1 MRYAE
6 LFCQSNFSFLTGA
19 SSPEQLVSTA
29 ASLGYQ
35 ALALTDECSVAGVV
49 RAHRQIKQQQLPLQ
63 LIVGSFFQYAESLQL
78 VLLCPDRHAYAE
90 LCRIITK
97 ARSRADKGQYQL
109 ELWDLKSCQHCLL
122 LWLPCGDTE
131 QDQHWAAW
139 LQKHFGARLYLA
151 QQRLLKDDD
160 AASQLYLQQLATNF
174 NLKLCAVG
182 AVLMHDSA
190 QLPLQHVVTAIRLGT
205 TVAAAGF
212 ALEAN
217 AERCLRPISKLKRLF
232 AKTVLEQS
240 AAIAD
245 LCQFNLDSLQYEY
258 PAELVPEGL
267 TAMQHLRQLV
277 AAGCLRR
284 FQAGVP
290 PDIQQLIE
298 KELLLIDEL
307 NYAYFFL
314 TIADIVHFAK
324 TQQILYQGRGS
335 AANSVVCYCLE
346 ITAVDP
352 RQISVLFERFISR
365 ERAEPPDIDV
375 DFEHERRE
383 EIIQYIY
390 QKYGRQR
397 AALAATVICY
407 RLRSSVRDVGKALG
421 FHPTQLEHFLQ
432 QINRRDP
439 TQPWYQQL
447 AAVGFDLQSTMAQQF
462 ISLVTQI
469 RGFPRHLS
477 QHVGGFVI
485 SAGPLYELVPV
496 ENAAMAQ
503 RTVIQWDKDDLETLG
518 LLKVDILALGMLTAL
533 RKTLQLVATE
543 QKQQLQLA
551 DISGLGD
558 DPAVYQMIQQANT
571 VGLFQIES
579 RAQMS
584 MLPRLKPA
592 CFYDLVIQ
600 IAIVRPGPI
609 QGGMVHPFLRRRMGL
624 EAVRYPSEALKQVL
638 GRTMGVPIFQEQVIK
653 LAMVAAGFSGGEADQ
668 LRRAMASWKKTG
680 ELTQFWPKLQQGML
694 ERGYTQSYA
703 EQIFQQICG
712 FGEYGFPESH
722 SASFAL
728 LAYASAW
735 LKYYYPLEFFTSLL
749 NSLPMG
755 FYSASQLIQ
764 DATRQQLQVLPVC
777 IQHSG
782 WDHQIEHLVVN
793 ESETTGMAHSYNHSS
808 QHQSGTSP
816 MIKRALRLGFRQVK
830 GLNQQRCKQLIAHRP
845 ATGFASLAALTHSG
859 VRKDDLAL
867 LASSGAL
874 QLLSGHRYQSRWQ
887 LQDNLTDLPLFAGVA
902 EPAAGKP
909 NTAQLEL
916 SGLLELG
923 TPSEDEAATQALLQ
937 HNHGAETLALPT
949 VAADTTSS
957 TIHSKVSAKTCNI
970 TGNIT
975 ANITDSTT
983 TSSRNVF
990 FLPAPTPV
998 DDLIEDYA
1006 RLGLSLNQHP
1016 MALLR
1021 QAGLPGKIKTA
1032 QQLTSLNNKSAVQ
1045 VAGLVTARQS
1055 PGTAAGVT
1063 FVTLEDETGNI
1074 NLLVW
1079 QATAMAQKKPFL
1091 TAQLLWVHGMLQRE
1105 GDVIHIIAGQL
1116 QSLDHLLPQLQSAAR
1131 NFH

>member
-1 MRYAE
+1 MHYAE
-6 LFCQSNFSFLTGA
+6 LFCQSHFSFLTGA

-49 RAHRQIKQQQLPLQ
+49 RAHRHIKQQQLPLQ
-63 LIVGSFFQYAESLQL
+63 LIVGAYFQYQSTLQL
-78 VLLCPDRHAYAE
+78 VLLCPDRVAYAE
-90 LCRIITK
+90 LCRIITN
-97 ARSRADKGQYQL
+97 ARSRTVKGQYQL
-109 ELWDLKSCQHCLL
+109 ELWDLKSCRHCLV
-122 LWLPCGDTE
+122 LWLPCGESTE
-131 QDQHWAAW
+131 DQHWAEW
-139 LQKHFGARLYLA
+139 LSKHFGQRLFLA
-151 QQRLLKDDD
+151 QRRLLRDDD
-160 AASQLYLQQLATNF
+160 AASQLYLQQLAQKYQLTS
-174 NLKLCAVG
+174 CAVG

-190 QLPLQHVVTAIRLGT
+190 QLPLQHVLTAIRLGT
-205 TVAAAGF
+205 TVAKAGLK
-212 ALEAN
+212 LEPN
-217 AERCLRPISKLKRLF
+217 AERCLRPIAKLQPLF
-232 AKTVLEQS
+232 SSQLLEQS
-240 AAIAD
+240 VAIAQ
-245 LCQFNLDSLQYEY
+245 LCHFNLDTLKYEY
-258 PAELVPEGL
+258 PAELVPQGL
-267 TAMQHLRQLV
+267 TAMQYLRQLV
-277 AAGCLRR
+277 TAGCSRR
-284 FQAGVP
+284 FKSGVP
-290 PDIQQLIE
+290 AEIQQLIE
-298 KELLLIDEL
+298 KELQLIDEL
-307 NYAYFFL
+307 HYAYFFL
-314 TIADIVHFAK
+314 TIADIVKFAQS
-324 TQQILYQGRGS
+324 QQILYQGRGS

-447 AAVGFDLQSTMAQQF
+447 AALGFDLGSAMAQHF
-462 ISLVTQI
+462 IQLVTQI

-496 ENAAMAQ
+496 ENAAMAD

-543 QKQQLQLA
+543 HQRSIELA
-551 DISGLGD
+551 DISRMGD
-558 DPAVYQMIQQANT
+558 DPAVFKMIQQANT

-609 QGGMVHPFLRRRMGL
+609 QGGMVHPFLRRRTGQ
-624 EAVRYPSEALKQVL
+624 EAISYPSEALKQVL

-653 LAMVAAGFSGGEADQ
+653 LAMVAAGFTGGEADQ

-680 ELTQFWPKLQQGML
+680 ELTQFWPQLQQGML
-694 ERGYTQSYA
+694 ARGYSEAYA

-735 LKYYYPLEFFTSLL
+735 LKYYYPLEFFTCLL

-755 FYSASQLIQ
+755 FYSPSQLIQ
-764 DATRQQLQVLPVC
+764 DAKRQQLCILPVC
-777 IQHSG
+777 IQRSL
-782 WDHQIEHLVVN
+782 WDHHIEHGEAAQAQTAELPRY
-793 ESETTGMAHSYNHSS
+793 TT
-808 QHQSGTSP
+808 Q
-816 MIKRALRLGFRQVK
+816 RALRLGLRQIK
-830 GLNQQRCKQLIAHRP
+830 GLNQQRLQQMLKIRP
-845 ATGFASLAALTHSG
+845 LGGFANLTALTQSG
-859 VRKDDLAL
+859 LRKDDLAL

-874 QLLSGHRYQSRWQ
+874 KQLAGHRYQSRWQ
-887 LQDNLTDLPLFAGVA
+887 LQDSLTDLPLFAPRT
-902 EPAAGKP
+902 EIPPAPRASEQTSVSAKVSVQGDGSQSENP
-909 NTAQLEL
+909 QLEL
-916 SGLLELG
+916 LA
-923 TPSEDEAATQALLQ
+923 PAD
-937 HNHGAETLALPT
+937 NGASQDMSYL
-949 VAADTTSS
+949 
-957 TIHSKVSAKTCNI
+957 
-970 TGNIT
+970 
-975 ANITDSTT
+975 
-983 TSSRNVF
+983 
-990 FLPAPTPV
+990 LPAPSALA
-998 DDLIEDYA
+998 DLVEDYA
-1006 RLGLSLNQHP
+1006 RLGLSLHQHP
-1016 MALLR
+1016 LALLR
-1021 QAGLPGKIKTA
+1021 QKGLPGKIKTA
-1032 QQLTSLNNKSAVQ
+1032 AELLSLGDKTAVQ

-1074 NLLVW
+1074 NLVVW
-1079 QATAMAQKKPFL
+1079 RDTAISQKTPFL
-1091 TAQLLWVHGMLQRE
+1091 TAKLLWVHGLLQRQ
-1105 GDVIHIIAGQL
+1105 GDVIHVIAGQL
-1116 QSLDHLLPQLQSAAR
+1116 QSLDHLMPALQSASR
-1131 NFH
+1131 YFH